1 MITYLVKR
9 RNAWTPDGFLAG
21 WGRDLAAWFRVV
33 AYEDLGATAEIP
45 AGVCIFS
52 DVDQLSVAE
61 AAVAGE
67 LRRQLLASGRV
78 RPLNDPQR
86 SLHRLELL
94 SLLHRQGI
102 NNFRAYRVTETR
114 RPPRFPVF
122 LRYEDEHWGA
132 ISGLLRDQ
140 RELDRALASACIL
153 HRRPR
158 QLLIVEYCDTRGAD
172 GLHRKY
178 SAFLVDGRAVPRDLI
193 FDHGWLQ
200 KDIAVVTPA
209 TIAEERLYLETN
221 PHEDALVAVAELAGI
236 DYGRIDYGF
245 ADGEL
250 QVWEINTNPVIT
262 KEPHEYRGDHVGNQA
277 FFAAGMVRRLEE
289 LAAAVPDGAEPV
301 PVDLP
306 QPATPRRR
314 TLAGAVHLRTWDTLA
329 ALGHSRPAQ
338 PIVRGL
344 ERGIGAVHRPLQ
356 PYVALRLR
364 A

>member
-1 MITYLVKR
+1 MTR
-9 RNAWTPDGFLAG
+9 RQAAIVDSFLAG
-21 WGRDLAAWFRVV
+21 WGRDIAPSFRVV
-33 AYEDLGATAEIP
+33 AYEDLGELKEVAPGA
-45 AGVCIFS
+45 CIFS
-52 DVDQLSVAE
+52 DVDRLTPDQ

-67 LRRQLLASGRV
+67 LRRQLRASGRV
-78 RPLNDPQR
+78 KTLNDPQR

-94 SLLHRQGI
+94 SLLHHQGI
-102 NNFRAYRVTETR
+102 NHFRAYRVTETR

-132 ISGLLRDQ
+132 ISPLLHSQ
-140 RELDRALASACIL
+140 AELDRALAKACVL

-200 KDIAVVTPA
+200 KDIAVVTPG
-209 TIAEERLYLETN
+209 TIAEERRYLETN
-221 PHEDALVAVAELAGI
+221 PHEDALLAVAELAGI

-245 ADGEL
+245 VDGEL

-262 KEPHEYRGDHVGNQA
+262 KEAHEYRGDHVGNQA
-277 FFAAGMVRRLEE
+277 YFAAQMSVALER
-289 LAAAVPDGAEPV
+289 LAAAPADAAPVAVELDAGAS
-301 PVDLP
+301 
-306 QPATPRRR
+306 PRRGSSAR
-314 TLAGAVHLRTWDTLA
+314 AVHRLAWDAGALLGRSA
-329 ALGHSRPAQ
+329 AGRPF
-338 PIVRGL
+338 VSLL
-344 ERGIGAVHRPLQ
+344 ERLVAGLHRPLQ
-356 PYVALRLR
+356 PYVAFRLR